1 MKHDKKRQQETVYW
15 QSDTFFFEEI
25 LNFALGPS
33 VVNAKWQHQTSE
45 VEPGGHAQA
54 GDNL

>member
-45 VEPGGHAQA
+45 VEPGRHAQA